1 MPDRSDRAARN
12 DPQKDPPNAPRAD
25 WRKKGGAAAGKA
37 PSSGPWSGRWTDRK
51 GGDSNSSQLWHRLKL
66 AAWGTLFVVLLGGL
80 FYYLFFLPTRVPLIA
95 AAITD
100 YGQLIP
106 PNSLATEDVE
116 ALAQTNRS
124 NMDVIGVPKDY
135 SSREGLRSYWGRQL
149 ERIVPGGPGKKTV
162 LFYLSCHGVLDGN
175 GRPCLLL
182 ADSQPHDSKTWLPL
196 EELLKDLRDH
206 DRLKKLAA
214 KKVLILDC
222 GRIPSEWRLGILHNG
237 FADKLAQAVEEIK
250 DPNLAVL
257 SAAGPGQTSYAAPE
271 LGKTVFGHFLVDGL
285 EGVADDSGDGIIML
299 QELQNYLTASISRWS
314 TNNRA
319 DRQQTLLLPRSADFP
334 VAFAG
339 TKGPAAPAPIVVPD
353 SQREGLAKLWKQH
366 EKLRQGKAFQRHPVG
381 WGDLEAQLVRLEE
394 LSLAGSAYAAEF
406 DRVKGEIDG
415 LLQEFSPA
423 VPADAVAL
431 SLPLLESWTGTPAV
445 LPATAAKPFSKW
457 RDDRAKAKPGEVVP
471 PPKLPYPAAAA
482 AAVQWL
488 AKPDN
493 HAQAKDVT
501 DALQLVAA
509 AGGRGPAD
517 VVEVHFLR
525 MLDAYLDGPEAA
537 KRLATAI
544 RVRDLAERAAA
555 PTDERTQYWVK
566 SLVDA
571 ADVRRRGAEDDLF
584 VGDPAS
590 LGEADVAWQQ
600 LLGPGDESPYAAA
613 LGTSRKVTE
622 AYQLRDEA
630 WSRIPALAQWL
641 VEMHRD
647 RPSSEL
653 DAALMTLIRGA
664 HELGGALDGGAV
676 AGAWTPSQQA
686 SLDEVKK
693 ALGQLDKAHA
703 DRCDYL
709 LTEAGDDQETLLGII
724 RVLRV
729 PLLSGEK
736 RSHLADK
743 MLKIMFAQRAA
754 GNAPLAAAGTGDGT
768 IPDADLPEDSAWL
781 AQLTAREHPALA
793 ILDRSHLKLRDGQ
806 LRPVQRFPGVAAT
819 DKSPAE
825 LRLAQVNSLAAQGG
839 EVRALLADIRPAANA
854 LFDESNRL
862 LEAPRP
868 EPPAVTRSGFSQADR
883 MVRAAAG
890 ILVKRTWVNSAED
903 PARRLQ
909 RADWHFAMLWH
920 CARALDDFWGPT
932 PGTKDADY
940 FAVAANAALNS
951 ARGLCRNASSF
962 QYRQADLRQLLE
974 RRKTAATAGP
984 KPQASDLLLGEDE
997 PNVAHKLTLPA
1008 VPDLPP
1014 GEAAA
1019 FLKLPGTRGA
1029 LLERLDSQRQPIRR
1043 SGLPVDAAAGGK
1055 SLDYFVRNEPR
1066 LEESLYLEAAALY
1079 RGHVLAS
1086 PFAVGKQSRGDE
1098 VAYQRPIYKKPTIQV
1113 VGAANQISSVMF
1125 IFDCSNSMAQRM
1137 VNEVGQPKRMDL
1149 ARDTLNTIVSKL
1161 PDKQYRVGLML
1172 YGHRSGYDANN
1183 KPLLRRGAPEG
1194 LHPNADVQAVL
1205 GMSRPLDNDLRDEIG
1220 QLLAPLEPTGQT
1232 PLYYALTV
1240 ALSEFDNPQTASTVK
1255 QIIVITDG
1263 VNRQE
1268 SVGGPVE
1275 VRKGRKDVEDL
1286 IKNRPRFQDIRIDL
1300 IGFDM
1305 DAERL
1310 KYPEEVSDLEAIAKR
1325 TGGELHNARDPSS
1338 LLKALEKSLG
1348 LVQYS
1353 VARQGQPAPVKR
1365 NDLGRTW
1372 TIDDWEGQP
1381 GKYAVQLIGLERS
1394 ATAEVTLEGGES
1406 LELFYNGK
1414 ENRLEHRRYAPPW
1427 LRERR
1432 ENILDPAHPE
1442 RRYFVG
1448 AHLPKRDG
1456 KAVGFSLSVQ
1466 NGDEKSFSPRPR
1478 HIWAEITPVYTKPP
1492 EKVPVFHFYDLDFEP
1507 DRPVPVLQFRVP
1519 VWPAEARQ
1527 AKVQLWFKVDD
1538 DAPANWTSP
1547 IEKVDK
1553 KSFPVSGIAGLE
1565 LEVQTERGTDV
1576 SDPFVVNVTEF
1587 DQAPLEMFGTRLEIT
1602 PPPDRIVHRYITEAK
1617 RVRHIFI
1624 YKDTTALR
1632 TIQPSLHVTTR
1643 DRIVRDAVT
1652 LEPLTITLPQD

>member
-1 MPDRSDRAARN
+1 MADRSDRAPRS
-12 DPQKDPPNAPRAD
+12 DPKKDPPAPRAD

-37 PSSGPWSGRWTDRK
+37 ASSGPWSGRWTDRK
-51 GGDSNSSQLWHRLKL
+51 AGDSNTALLWHRLKL
-66 AAWGTLFVVLLGGL
+66 AAWGGLVFVLLGGL

-100 YGQLIP
+100 YGPLIP
-106 PNSLATEDVE
+106 PNSLAAEDLVGLSQ
-116 ALAQTNRS
+116 ANRS
-124 NMDVIGVPKDY
+124 NMDVIGISKDY
-135 SSREGLRSYWGRQL
+135 SSRDGLRGSLGRQL
-149 ERIVPGGPGKKTV
+149 DRIVPGGPGKKTV
-162 LFYLSCHGVLDGN
+162 LFYLSCHGVLDAE

-182 ADSQPHDSKTWLPL
+182 ADSLPHDSKTWLPL

-206 DRLKKLAA
+206 DRLQKLGA

-237 FADKLAQAVEEIK
+237 FADKLAQAVADIK

-257 SAAGPGQTSYAAPE
+257 SSAGPGQTSYAAPE
-271 LGKTVFGHFLVDGL
+271 LGKTALGHFLIDGL
-285 EGVADDSGDGIIML
+285 EGAADGSGDGIIML
-299 QELQNYLTASISRWS
+299 QELQDYLKVSVGSWTS
-314 TNNRA
+314 NNRA
-319 DRQQTLLLPRSADFP
+319 DRQETLLIPATADFP

-339 TKGPAAPAPIVVPD
+339 TKGPASPTPLPVPD
-353 SQREGLAKLWKQH
+353 SQRDGLAKLWKEH
-366 EKLRQGKAFQRHPVG
+366 EKLRQRKAFHRNPMG
-381 WGDLEAQLVRLEE
+381 WANLEAQLVRLEA
-394 LSLAGSAYAAEF
+394 LSLSGGAYAAEF
-406 DRVKGEIDG
+406 DRVKGEVDG
-415 LLQEFSPA
+415 LLREFSPA

-431 SLPLLESWTGTPAV
+431 SLPLLESWNGSPAV
-445 LPATAAKPFSKW
+445 LPATAAKPFAKW

-471 PPKLPYPAAAA
+471 IPKLTYPAAAA

-488 AKPDN
+488 ANADN

-509 AGGRGPAD
+509 ASGRGPAD

-537 KRLATAI
+537 KRFATAI
-544 RVRDLAERAAA
+544 RVRDLAERAASPA
-555 PTDERTQYWVK
+555 DERTLYWIQA
-566 SLVDA
+566 LVDA

-590 LGEADVAWQQ
+590 LGEADAAWQQ
-600 LLGPGDESPYAAA
+600 LLSSGEPSPYSAA
-613 LGTSRKVTE
+613 LSASRQVAE
-622 AYQLRDEA
+622 AFQLRDEA
-630 WSRIPALAQWL
+630 WSRIPGLAQWL

-647 RPSSEL
+647 RPNPEL
-653 DAALMTLIRGA
+653 DAALLQLIRGT
-664 HELGGALDGGAV
+664 HELGTALDSGAV
-676 AGAWTPSQQA
+676 AGAWTPAQQTA
-686 SLDEVKK
+686 MDAVKK

-709 LTEAGDDQETLLGII
+709 LTEAGDDPETLLGII
-724 RVLRV
+724 RVLEV

-736 RSHLADK
+736 RSHLTDK
-743 MLKIMFAQRAA
+743 MLRIMFAQK
-754 GNAPLAAAGTGDGT
+754 AAALRTKGGKNDDGAKT
-768 IPDADLPEDSAWL
+768 TADAPQDSGWL
-781 AQLTAREHPALA
+781 ALLTEREHPALA

-806 LRPVQRFPGVAAT
+806 LRAVQRFQGVAAK
-819 DKSPAE
+819 DKSAAE

-839 EVRALLADIRPAANA
+839 EVRVLLADIRAAANT
-854 LFDESNRL
+854 LFDDSNRL
-862 LEAPRP
+862 LESPRP
-868 EPPAVTRSGFSQADR
+868 EPPPVTRLGFSQADR

-890 ILVKRTWVNSAED
+890 ILVKRTWENTAED
-903 PARRLQ
+903 PSRRLT
-909 RADWHFAMLWH
+909 RADWHFAMLWQ
-920 CARALDDFWGPT
+920 CDRALDDFWGPS

-940 FAVAANAALNS
+940 FAVATNAALNS
-951 ARGLCRNASSF
+951 ARGLCRNAASF
-962 QYRQADLRQLLE
+962 QYRQGDLRQLLE
-974 RRKTAATAGP
+974 KRKAAAIAGP
-984 KPQASDLLLGEDE
+984 KPKVLDLLLSEDD
-997 PNVAHKLTLPA
+997 PNVPHSLTLPTVA
-1008 VPDLPP
+1008 DLPP

-1019 FLKLPGTRGA
+1019 FLKLPGARGV
-1029 LLERLDSQRQPIRR
+1029 LLERLDAQRQPIRR
-1043 SGLPVDAAAGGK
+1043 SGMPVDAAGEGK
-1055 SLDYFVRNEPR
+1055 SLDYFVRNEPK
-1066 LEESLYLEAAALY
+1066 LEEALYLEAAALY
-1079 RGHVLAS
+1079 RGHILSS

-1098 VAYQRPIYKKPTIQV
+1098 VAYQRPIYEKPKIHVQ
-1113 VGAANQISSVMF
+1113 GAANQVSSVMF

-1137 VNEVGQPKRMDL
+1137 VNEVGKPKRMDL

-1194 LHPNADVQAVL
+1194 LHPNADVETVL
-1205 GMSRPLDNDLRDEIG
+1205 RMSKPLNNEVRDEIG

-1240 ALSEFDNPQTASTVK
+1240 ALNEFDNPQSASTVK

-1310 KYPEEVSDLEAIAKR
+1310 KYPEEVTDLEAIAKR

-1353 VARQGQPAPVKR
+1353 VARQGKPAPEKR

-1372 TIDDWEGQP
+1372 TVEDWEGQP
-1381 GKYAVQLIGLERS
+1381 GKYAVKLIGLERS
-1394 ATAEVTLEGGES
+1394 ATADVTLEGGES

-1432 ENILDPAHPE
+1432 ENIQDPAHPE
-1442 RRYFVG
+1442 RSYFVG

-1456 KAVGFSLSVQ
+1456 KAVWFSMSVQ
-1466 NGDEKSFSPRPR
+1466 NGVEKSFSPRPK
-1478 HIWAEITPVYTKPP
+1478 HIWAEITPVYTRPP
-1492 EKVPVFHFYDLDFEP
+1492 EKVPVYHFYDLDFEP

-1519 VWPAEARQ
+1519 VWPKEARQ
-1527 AKVQLWFKVDD
+1527 AKVQLWFKMDD
-1538 DAPANWTSP
+1538 DAPPNWSSP
-1547 IEKVDK
+1547 VDK
-1553 KSFPVSGIAGLE
+1553 VEKKTFPVSGIAGLE
-1565 LEVQTERGTDV
+1565 LEVQSQKGTDV
-1576 SDPFVVNVTEF
+1576 SDPYVVNVTES
-1587 DQAPLEMFGTRLEIT
+1587 DQDPLAMFGTRLEMT
-1602 PPPDRIVHRYITEAK
+1602 PPPDRIVHRYIPEAK

-1643 DRIVRDAVT
+1643 DRIARDAVAV
-1652 LEPLTITLPQD
+1652 EPLTVTLPQE

>member
-1 MPDRSDRAARN
+1 MPDRSDRAARS
-12 DPQKDPPNAPRAD
+12 DPPKDPPPNAPRAD
-25 WRKKGGAAAGKA
+25 WRKKGAAAGKA

-51 GGDSNSSQLWHRLKL
+51 PGDSNSGLLWHRLKL
-66 AAWGTLFVVLLGGL
+66 AAWGALFVVLLVGL

-106 PNSLATEDVE
+106 PNSLAAEDVE
-116 ALAQTNRS
+116 GLSQANRS

-135 SSREGLRSYWGRQL
+135 SSREGLRAYLGRQL

-162 LFYLSCHGVLDGN
+162 LFYLSCHGVLDAN

-222 GRIPSEWRLGILHNG
+222 GRIPSQWRLGILHNG

-271 LGKTVFGHFLVDGL
+271 LGKTVFAHFLVDGL
-285 EGVADDSGDGIIML
+285 EGAADDSGDGIIML
-299 QELQNYLTASISRWS
+299 QELQNYLTASVSRWS

-319 DRQQTLLLPRSADFP
+319 DRQQTLLFPESANFP
-334 VAFAG
+334 VAFSG
-339 TKGPAAPAPIVVPD
+339 TKGSATPAPLVVPD

-366 EKLRQGKAFQRHPVG
+366 EKLRQGKAFQRNPVG
-381 WGDLEAQLVRLEE
+381 WADLESQLVRLEE
-394 LSLAGSAYAAEF
+394 LSLAGNAYTAEF
-406 DRVKGEIDG
+406 DRVKGEVDG
-415 LLQEFSPA
+415 LLREFSSA
-423 VPADAVAL
+423 VTADAVAL
-431 SLPLLESWTGTPAV
+431 SLPLLESWTGAPAV
-445 LPATAAKPFSKW
+445 PPATAAKPFSKW

-471 PPKLPYPAAAA
+471 PPKLPYPAAGA

-488 AKPDN
+488 AKTDN
-493 HAQAKDVT
+493 HAQQKDVT

-509 AGGRGPAD
+509 ASGRGPAD

-537 KRLATAI
+537 KRFATAI

-555 PTDERTQYWVK
+555 PTDERTQYWVQ

-584 VGDPAS
+584 VGDPTS
-590 LGEADVAWQQ
+590 LGEADSAWQQ
-600 LLGPGDESPYAAA
+600 LLSPGDESPYAAA
-613 LGTSRKVTE
+613 LSTSRQVAE

-653 DAALMTLIRGA
+653 DAALMTLIGST
-664 HELGGALDGGAV
+664 HELGAALDGGAV
-676 AGAWTPSQQA
+676 AGAWTPPQQA
-686 SLDEVKK
+686 SMDAVKK

-724 RVLRV
+724 RVLQV

-754 GNAPLAAAGTGDGT
+754 GSARPAAAGNGDGAK
-768 IPDADLPEDSAWL
+768 PAADLPEDSAWL
-781 AQLTAREHPALA
+781 AKLTQREHPALA

-806 LRPVQRFPGVAAT
+806 LRPVQRFQGVAAK

-825 LRLAQVNSLAAQGG
+825 LRVAQVNSLAAQGG
-839 EVRALLADIRPAANA
+839 ELRALLADVRPAANT

-868 EPPAVTRSGFSQADR
+868 EPPAVTRLGFSQADR

-890 ILVKRTWVNSAED
+890 ILVKRTWENSAED

-909 RADWHFAMLWH
+909 RADWHFAMLWQ
-920 CARALDDFWGPT
+920 CARALDDFWGPS

-951 ARGLCRNASSF
+951 ARGLCRNAASF

-974 RRKTAATAGP
+974 RRKTAASAGP
-984 KPQASDLLLGEDE
+984 KPNASDLLLAEDE
-997 PNVAHKLTLPA
+997 PNVPHSLTLPA
-1008 VPDLPP
+1008 VADLPA

-1019 FLKLPGTRGA
+1019 FLKLPGARGA
-1029 LLERLDSQRQPIRR
+1029 LLERLDGQRQPIRR
-1043 SGLPVDAAAGGK
+1043 SGMPVDAAAEGK

-1079 RGHVLAS
+1079 RGHVLSS

-1098 VAYQRPIYKKPTIQV
+1098 VAYQRPIYKKPTIRVQ
-1113 VGAANQISSVMF
+1113 GAANQTSSVMF
-1125 IFDCSNSMAQRM
+1125 IFDCSGSMG
-1137 VNEVGQPKRMDL
+1137 NEVDFENSKVAQLNVARRTFNKVL
-1149 ARDTLNTIVSKL
+1149 ANL
-1161 PDKQYRVGLML
+1161 PDENYRIGLMI
-1172 YGHRSGYDANN
+1172 YGHTSGW
-1183 KPLLRRGAPEG
+1183 RRTAGGKFEPVDPRG
-1194 LHPNADVQAVL
+1194 KIPQLHPSADVETVFRL
-1205 GMSRPLDNDLRDEIG
+1205 TPLTDSLREDIRDKLN
-1220 QLLAPLEPTGQT
+1220 LLKPHGET
-1232 PLYYALTV
+1232 PLYYAL
-1240 ALSEFDNPQTASTVK
+1240 ALAFAEFGDDSK
-1255 QIIVITDG
+1255 SKHIIVITDG
-1263 VNRQE
+1263 INEQ
-1268 SVGGPVE
+1268 SPDGPEKAFTTSDQVE
-1275 VRKGRKDVEDL
+1275 KLIKAHPDVTVDIVAFNMEKERKDH
-1286 IKNRPRFQDIRIDL
+1286 PS
-1300 IGFDM
+1300 
-1305 DAERL
+1305 
-1310 KYPEEVSDLEAIAKR
+1310 EVQQLETIAKLAKR
-1325 TGGELHNARDPSS
+1325 KLHDARNPSL
-1338 LLKALEKSLG
+1338 LLKALEESLRR
-1348 LVQYS
+1348 VQYS
-1353 VARQGQPAPVKR
+1353 VGRQGAGASANR
-1365 NDLGRTW
+1365 LELGRTW
-1372 TIDDWEGQP
+1372 TFEEWDGKP
-1381 GKYAVQLIGLERS
+1381 GAFSVKSHGLEREAS
-1394 ATAEVTLEGGES
+1394 AEVVLEGGEAIQ
-1406 LELFYNGK
+1406 LEYDSI
-1414 ENRLEHRRYAPPW
+1414 ENRLKHSRYEAPK
-1427 LRERR
+1427 RFERR
-1432 ENILDPAHPE
+1432 ENIQDPAKAD
-1442 RRYFVG
+1442 RRFYVSTHMPARAGRSATFFV
-1448 AHLPKRDG
+1448 
-1456 KAVGFSLSVQ
+1456 SVQ
-1466 NGDEKSFSPRPR
+1466 NADASKFSPRPK
-1478 HIWAEITPVYTKPP
+1478 HIWAEITPVYTRPP
-1492 EKVPVFHFYDLDFEP
+1492 EKVPMFHFYDLDFEP

-1538 DAPANWTSP
+1538 DAPPNWSSP
-1547 IEKVDK
+1547 IDKVDQK
-1553 KSFPVSGIAGLE
+1553 TFSVSGIAGLE
-1565 LEVQTERGTDV
+1565 LEVQTQRGTDV
-1576 SDPFVVNVTEF
+1576 SDPFVVNVTES
-1587 DQAPLEMFGTRLEIT
+1587 DQAPLEMFGTRLEMT

-1624 YKDTTALR
+1624 YKDTTDLR
-1632 TIQPSLHVTTR
+1632 TIQPSLRVTTR
-1643 DRIVRDAVT
+1643 DRIVRDSVPV
-1652 LEPLTITLPQD
+1652 EPLTVTLPQD